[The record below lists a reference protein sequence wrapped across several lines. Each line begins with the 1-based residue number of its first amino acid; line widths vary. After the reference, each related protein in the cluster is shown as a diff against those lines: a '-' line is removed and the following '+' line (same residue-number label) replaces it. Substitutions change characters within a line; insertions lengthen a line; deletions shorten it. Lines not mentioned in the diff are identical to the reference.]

1 MGDAVEIPG
10 VVFANASATL
20 LARMVGHDGLPLT
33 PAAVAA
39 VRYGVYLLGPSDPYQ
54 RAPVA
59 GHQDAVLAPD
69 AVLFAALQNDVLW
82 DVDDQ
87 GYNFR
92 HALDVSQQPAFPT
105 PGRHYLVEYRLAPVA
120 GQEIVARFR
129 LWAV

>member
-33 PAAVAA
+33 PAAVSA
-39 VRYGVYLLGPSDPYQ
+39 VRYGVYVLGPSDPYS
-54 RAPVA
+54 RTPVA
-59 GHQDAVLAPD
+59 GHQDAALAP
-69 AVLFAALQNDVLW
+69 AEVLFAALQNDALW
-82 DVDDQ
+82 DVDEL

-105 PGRHYLVEYRLAPVA
+105 PGRHYLVEYRLTPVA
-120 GQEIVARFR
+120 GQEITARFR

>member
-33 PAAVAA
+33 PAAVTA
-39 VRYGVYLLGPSDPYQ
+39 VRYGVYVLGPSDPYL
-54 RAPVA
+54 RTPVA
-59 GHQDAVLAPD
+59 GHQDAALAPA
-69 AVLFAALQNDVLW
+69 AVLFAALQNDALW
-82 DVDDQ
+82 DVDDE

-105 PGRHYLVEYRLAPVA
+105 PGRHYLVEYRLTPVA
-120 GQEIVARFR
+120 GQEIAARFR